1 MDLIQVYVKYDL
13 YEILELTNDTTTA
26 EIKKKYKKLAIKFH
40 PDKYLNS
47 DELTPDEKKTLQ
59 SHFNLVG
66 VAYDILLDESTRAVY
81 DKARKEYLDAGQFG
95 DLKKQFNNFKTSLQ
109 PPTVSPTVSPTES
122 GSSPSL
128 SVKTPVAPINGIEF
142 KYGDESTA
150 KKVFKEENM
159 KLNTD
164 NEKIAEEIRAKT
176 KENLNKTFDIEKVD
190 NFNELLTN
198 SSTSDKNGYMKKF
211 NTLFDTFRQ
220 KTNRSTEIMPFNQND
235 GSAPYDAGFGIISVT
250 NEQGSSLDDAFNLM
264 DVSSNDYVENNM
276 SLDDRMSAYKRD
288 FDTLK
293 IPKINKEPKE

>member
-47 DELTPDEKKTLQ
+47 DELNDEEKKTLQ

-66 VAYDILLDESTRAVY
+66 VAYDILLDESTRSIY

-95 DLKKQFNNFKTSLQ
+95 DLKKQFNNFKSTLPQ
-109 PPTVSPTVSPTES
+109 S
-122 GSSPSL
+122 GSTAIGSTASL
-128 SVKTPVAPINGIEF
+128 SVKTPIAPINSIEF
-142 KYGDESTA
+142 TYGDESTA
-150 KKVFKEENM
+150 KKVFKDENM

-176 KENLNKTFDIEKVD
+176 KENLNKKFDIEKVD

-198 SSTSDKNGYMKKF
+198 SSTKDKNDYMKKF

-220 KTNRSTEIMPFNQND
+220 KTNKSTEIMPFNQND

-276 SLDDRMSAYKRD
+276 SLDDRMNAYQRD
-288 FDTLK
+288 FEALK
-293 IPKINKEPKE
+293 IPKINQESKE